1 MVDFL
6 KEAEG
11 IEQEVIGWRRH
22 VHQYPELLMDLPETA
37 AFVERELKNMG
48 YEPEYICQSG
58 IVAVLDSQKPG
69 KTLLLR
75 ADMDA
80 LPIGEESGL
89 EYASKHPGIS
99 HACGHDTHIAML
111 LGAAKLLMKH
121 KDLLRA
127 KSSLCFSPGRRAEEA
142 HAHGGSRGAAF
153 AGCGCMHGLP
163 PGGGKGSCAYGNY
176 RIYPRTHDGLRRY
189 VPDHGPGQKRP
200 WGQS

>member
-37 AFVERELKNMG
+37 AFVERELKKMG

-89 EYASKHPGIS
+89 EFASKHPGIS
-99 HACGHDTHIAML
+99 HACGHDTHTAML
-111 LGAAKLLMKH
+111 L
-121 KDLLRA
+121 
-127 KSSLCFSPGRRAEEA
+127 SLIHISEPTR
-142 HAHGGSRGAAF
+142 H
-153 AGCGCMHGLP
+153 
-163 PGGGKGSCAYGNY
+163 
-176 RIYPRTHDGLRRY
+176 
-189 VPDHGPGQKRP
+189 
-200 WGQS
+200 

>member
-1 MVDFL
+1 MPDTGWNDDALVRRIDMVDFL

-37 AFVERELKNMG
+37 AFVERELKKMG

-89 EYASKHPGIS
+89 EFASKHPGIS
-99 HACGHDTHIAML
+99 HACGHDTHTAML

-121 KDLLRA
+121 KDLLRG
-127 KSSLCFSPGRRAEEA
+127 KVKFMFQPGEE
-142 HAHGGSRGAAF
+142 G
-153 AGCGCMHGLP
+153 
-163 PGGGKGSCAYGNY
+163 
-176 RIYPRTHDGLRRY
+176 
-189 VPDHGPGQKRP
+189 
-200 WGQS
+200 

>member
-1 MVDFL
+1 MPDTGWNDDALVRRIDMVDFL

-37 AFVERELKNMG
+37 AFVERELRNMG

-121 KDLLRA
+121 KDLLRG
-127 KSSLCFSPGRRAEEA
+127 KVKFMFQPGEEGA
-142 HAHGGSRGAAF
+142 HAPWWKQ
-153 AGCGCMHGLP
+153 GCCVRRMWMHAWPSTRWWQGIM
-163 PGGGKGSCAYGNY
+163 C
-176 RIYPRTHDGLRRY
+176 LRELSDI
-189 VPDHGPGQKRP
+189 PADP
-200 WGQS
+200 

>member
-1 MVDFL
+1 MVDFF

-80 LPIGEESGL
+80 LPSGKKAVLNMPANIPES
-89 EYASKHPGIS
+89 
-99 HACGHDTHIAML
+99 AMP
-111 LGAAKLLMKH
+111 AAMI
-121 KDLLRA
+121 
-127 KSSLCFSPGRRAEEA
+127 P
-142 HAHGGSRGAAF
+142 
-153 AGCGCMHGLP
+153 
-163 PGGGKGSCAYGNY
+163 
-176 RIYPRTHDGLRRY
+176 I
-189 VPDHGPGQKRP
+189 
-200 WGQS
+200 

>member
-1 MVDFL
+1 MPDTGWNDDALVRRIDMVDFL

-89 EYASKHPGIS
+89 EFASKHPGIS

-121 KDLLRA
+121 KDLLRG
-127 KSSLCFSPGRRAEEA
+127 KVKFMFQPGEE
-142 HAHGGSRGAAF
+142 
-153 AGCGCMHGLP
+153 
-163 PGGGKGSCAYGNY
+163 GGGGA
-176 RIYPRTHDGLRRY
+176 RTMVEAGVLRS
-189 VPDHGPGQKRP
+189 PDVDACMAFHQVVARDR
-200 WGQS
+200 S